1 MKRALLL
8 LLILA
13 NCGLLAWHRWYE
25 LPADASLT
33 TAPALGGKPLQLA
46 TELTPAQRKALA
58 AEEAPASAT
67 APQPAVAAST
77 SALATSANACAAY
90 GPFPSDDAVQQGAA
104 RLKPLGLQ
112 VSEHLVPGKSKLG
125 YWVYLPPFSSKREA
139 DAATVLLKR
148 RGVADIYVVADEANR
163 NAISLGV
170 FSQRS
175 GALERQKAM
184 HKLGYH
190 ALMAER
196 FRDEPRY
203 WLDAK
208 GLAGALPQAAVFA
221 DLGEEGAP
229 IGRATSV
236 CSTQN

>member
-13 NCGLLAWHRWYE
+13 NFGLLAWHRWYE
-25 LPADASLT
+25 LPGDAATS

-46 TELTPAQRKALA
+46 TELTPAERKALA

-67 APQPAVAAST
+67 APQPAVAA
-77 SALATSANACAAY
+77 ATSATTGATACAVY
-90 GPFPSDDAVQQGAA
+90 GPFPSDDAVQQGAT

-112 VSEHLVPGKSKLG
+112 VSEHLVPGKAKLG
-125 YWVYLPPFSSKREA
+125 YWVYLPPFGSKREA
-139 DAATVLLKR
+139 DAAASLLKR
-148 RGVADIYVVADEANR
+148 RGVADIYVVGDEANR

-175 GALERQKAM
+175 GAMERQKAM

-208 GLAGALPQAAVFA
+208 GLAGALPAADMFKDLA
-221 DLGEEGAP
+221 DEGTS
-229 IGRATSV
+229 IGKATGV
-236 CSTQN
+236 CPAAG